1 MITKKDNKAVSCII
15 LCAGRGTRM
24 QSKDT
29 HKVCFPIGG
38 KPAILHSME
47 RYKAA
52 GLSKFTVVV
61 GTMAEQ
67 VMSVVSS
74 RFDGIN
80 YAYQKEALGTGNA
93 ARTGFESIEAYDPQG
108 AILITMGDKI
118 IEPQVI
124 EHLFAEFYNNDLDL
138 AFVVGPKEFNPA
150 GGHVVID
157 DGKVRGIVESL
168 DIKKA
173 KFNNQILNQLRTG
186 VYRDIDPRENI
197 EEISKNI
204 ISSER
209 KREKVIKQ
217 MEDIMEHICNG
228 EEKKA
233 TELLKENSNIKL
245 GGKAYEPQF
254 LEKAEYV
261 NSAIYIFKSDAFKFG
276 LSKMTTKNADK
287 EEYLT
292 EAVNSIC
299 SSQEFKSSVI
309 VVKEKESIL
318 TYNNVVELL
327 RVEEILTGSK
337 DQYSLKINEYKP
349 VIEWIALFKEMPKPL
364 LDTLTDVYG
373 DNPERIE
380 ERRIE
385 YIKVLEHF
393 RKRYGADKK
402 VVITRAPGRVNLMGR
417 HVEHRGGNVNVI
429 SIDKEVICVASPN
442 QAEVT
447 VTNTCPDY
455 AEGKFSIE
463 EYFKNINWDNW
474 LSYLESSEISK
485 KVLLNQGN
493 WLNYVKAPI
502 IRLQYLFK
510 DRKLTGMDMA
520 FTGNI
525 PIAAGLSSSSAIVVA
540 TAEASVALN
549 NLDVIPQKFVD
560 LCGEGEWFVGSR
572 GGAGDHAAIK
582 FGQRGY
588 IATLSFFPFKYKGS
602 FEFPKGY
609 KILIANS
616 FVKANKTT
624 NAKDLFNQRVASYE
638 FGFMMFKDRFPQ
650 YRDKVNH
657 IRDINPENL
666 GVTPSKIYSML
677 LDIPEKI
684 PSDKIFSIISPEY
697 AKDIKRIMKT
707 HKVPEEY
714 EIRPIL
720 MYGIAE
726 CRRSF
731 IFGKLLEKGDFEGFG
746 RMMNISHDGD
756 RVAKLDLDKVAKL
769 DLNKV
774 AKLNLDSDM
783 NEVTELDLCRVAKTD
798 LDTDINKMAAL
809 DLKNIMQKFEYD
821 ISDNA
826 LKALID
832 DLRSE
837 DVSRVYSAQIE
848 NQPGGYAC
856 STPEIDFIVDTVNRI
871 DGVLGS
877 QLSGAG
883 LGGCVMILAKDEA
896 VEKIVS
902 TLKNCYYEPGNFDD
916 GITISIPVKG
926 SGLINV

>member
-1 MITKKDNKAVSCII
+1 MIIKNGIKPVTCII

-52 GLSKFTVVV
+52 GLTRFTVVV

-67 VMSVVSS
+67 VMSVISS
-74 RFDGIN
+74 TYDGIN
-80 YAYQKEALGTGNA
+80 YAFQKEALGTGNA
-93 ARTGFESIEAYDPQG
+93 ARIGFESIEAYDPQG
-108 AILITMGDKI
+108 AIMVTMGDKI
-118 IEPQVI
+118 IEHRVI
-124 EHLFAEFYNNDLDL
+124 ERLMSEFYENDLDL
-138 AFVVGPKEFNPA
+138 AFVAGPREFNPA

-157 DGKVRGIVESL
+157 DGKVCGIVESL
-168 DIKKA
+168 DIEKA
-173 KFNNQILNQLRTG
+173 KLYNRILNQLQTG
-186 VYRDIDPRENI
+186 AYRDIDPRENI
-197 EEISKNI
+197 KEISKNI

-209 KREKVIKQ
+209 KREKIIKQ
-217 MEDIMEHICNG
+217 LENIMEQICNG
-228 EEKKA
+228 ETEKA
-233 TELLKENSNIKL
+233 ILLLKENAAIKL
-245 GGKAYEPQF
+245 GGRTYEPGF
-254 LEKAEYV
+254 LEKAQYV
-261 NSAIYIFKSDAFKFG
+261 NSAIYIFKTDAFKFG
-276 LSKMTTKNADK
+276 LSKMTTQNADR

-292 EAVNSIC
+292 EAINSIC
-299 SSQEFKSSVI
+299 SSREYKTSVI
-309 VVKEKESIL
+309 VVKEQESIL

-327 RVEEILTGSK
+327 QVEEILTGSK
-337 DQYSLKINEYKP
+337 DQLSLKKSEYKP
-349 VIEWIALFKEMPKPL
+349 VDEWIALFKEMPDSL
-364 LDTLTDVYG
+364 HNILTDIYG

-380 ERRIE
+380 ERRAE

-393 RKRYGADKK
+393 RKRYGANKK
-402 VVITRAPGRVNLMGR
+402 VVITRAPGRINLMGR

-442 QAEVT
+442 PAQVN
-447 VTNTCPDY
+447 VTNVSSDY
-455 AEGKFSIE
+455 EEGKFSIE
-463 EYFKNINWDNW
+463 EYFKNVNWDNW
-474 LSYLESSEISK
+474 LGYLESSEISK
-485 KVLLNQGN
+485 KILEKQGD

-502 IRLQYLFK
+502 IRLQYLYK

-520 FTGNI
+520 FNGNI
-525 PIAAGLSSSSAIVVA
+525 PVAAGLSSSSAIVVA
-540 TAEASVALN
+540 TAEAAVALN
-549 NLDVIPQKFVD
+549 NLDVKPQKFVD

-588 IATLSFFPFKYKGS
+588 IATLGFFPFRYKGS

-609 KILIANS
+609 KLLIANS

-624 NAKDLFNQRVASYE
+624 NARDLFNQRVASYE
-638 FGFMMFKDRFPQ
+638 FGFMMFKDKFPE
-650 YRDKVNH
+650 YKDKVRH

-677 LDIPEKI
+677 LEIPEKI
-684 PSDKIFSIISPEY
+684 PSDKISSIISPEY
-697 AKDIKRIMKT
+697 ANDIKRIMKT
-707 HKVPEEY
+707 HKVPKEY
-714 EIRPIL
+714 EIRSVL

-731 IFGKLLEKGDFEGFG
+731 IFGKLMEKGDLEGVG
-746 RMMNISHDGD
+746 RMMKISHDGD
-756 RVAKLDLDKVAKL
+756 RVARLDE
-769 DLNKV
+769 N
-774 AKLNLDSDM
+774 
-783 NEVTELDLCRVAKTD
+783 
-798 LDTDINKMAAL
+798 NKM
-809 DLKNIMQKFEYD
+809 QKYEYD
-821 ISDNA
+821 LSDDV
-826 LKALID
+826 LKSLID
-832 DLRSE
+832 DLKSE

-871 DGVLGS
+871 DGVLGA

-902 TLKNCYYEPGNFDD
+902 TLKKCYYEPGDFDD

-926 SGLINV
+926 SGLIGI